1 MSSPRLWEEI
11 SEQRNKHQRGK
22 TRKKQ
27 SFESRSSCSSL
38 QNRERE
44 RERERERDGFGNK
57 LAKKKE
63 KEKEN
68 LGVVLLEFV
77 EEEVESDADISV

>member
-1 MSSPRLWEEI
+1 MFEEI
-11 SEQRNKHQRGK
+11 SA
-22 TRKKQ
+22 
-27 SFESRSSCSSL
+27 L
-38 QNRERE
+38 
-44 RERERERDGFGNK
+44 RERERERDGFANK
-57 LAKKKE
+57 LAKK

>member
-1 MSSPRLWEEI
+1 MFEEI
-11 SEQRNKHQRGK
+11 SA
-22 TRKKQ
+22 
-27 SFESRSSCSSL
+27 
-38 QNRERE
+38 ERE
-44 RERERERDGFGNK
+44 RWFGNK
-57 LAKKKE
+57 LAKKK

>member
-1 MSSPRLWEEI
+1 MSQEALAVVYRTQRERKRDMFEEI
-11 SEQRNKHQRGK
+11 SA
-22 TRKKQ
+22 
-27 SFESRSSCSSL
+27 
-38 QNRERE
+38 
-44 RERERERDGFGNK
+44 ERERERDGFGNK
-57 LAKKKE
+57 LA

>member
-1 MSSPRLWEEI
+1 LSQEALAVVYRTQRERDMFEEI
-11 SEQRNKHQRGK
+11 SA
-22 TRKKQ
+22 
-27 SFESRSSCSSL
+27 L
-38 QNRERE
+38 
-44 RERERERDGFGNK
+44 RERERERDGFANK
-57 LAKKKE
+57 LAKK